1 MASVSTIS
9 LLETAGLKPRPENS
23 VGYHAGNWLM
33 NLQSIA
39 ICLNGNFDYDQPTD
53 YQKTQLGSLLSRL
66 LLMQAA
72 AETLIELAAD
82 PKHLGAKIGVLM
94 TLHTWGRNSTSI
106 LTSIAS

>member
-1 MASVSTIS
+1 MAGGSSSRFAART
-9 LLETAGLKPRPENS
+9 LLPCRLTLPSDLGP
-23 VGYHAGNWLM
+23 
-33 NLQSIA
+33 IA
-39 ICLNGNFDYDQPTD
+39 IHNPRSVYG
-53 YQKTQLGSLLSRL
+53 

-94 TLHTWGRNSTSI
+94 TLHTWGRKLESI